1 MGLLPPNYRHLNR
14 TVKYRSFYQPI
25 TDSLI
30 AWPGGVREGRA
41 AFATVS
47 ALPSQVFLIVKLFNG
62 SEGSSLILQYIPLH
76 PTDHASL
83 LRLPTGIPGL

>member
-1 MGLLPPNYRHLNR
+1 MWCWYRQVTLTANA
-14 TVKYRSFYQPI
+14 VYF
-25 TDSLI
+25 LI

-47 ALPSQVFLIVKLFNG
+47 ALPSQFFLIVKLFNG